1 MADVITGAAAELDVT
16 KATLIASMV
25 QKELAFKAK
34 LIPFITDVSAM
45 AVPGAKTIN
54 FPKLSSF
61 SVVNR
66 AEGVAGAASAL
77 TGTVDSLNLNF
88 NAYVAYIIDAYT
100 LAQSNIQPQLEFAK
114 FAAAAQARYV
124 DTQIIATLG
133 SVASSFINVG
143 ADVDVTYANLVNM
156 LKAIELAD
164 GDPSQCTW
172 IISPTQKAALFN
184 IAEIKNWNQ
193 FGQATMPTGVIGNI
207 LGMPVVVH
215 NGLATKQA
223 FLVEKSGVAIGFQKN
238 ASYGEQSAIDY
249 GVGSKKAAIDQLF
262 GIAGMQLALKGAAA
276 GKSPLV
282 VGLND

>member
-1 MADVITGAAAELDVT
+1 MADVITGASAELDVT

-34 LIPFITDVSAM
+34 LVSFITDVSGM

-77 TGTVDSLNLNF
+77 VGTVDSLNLNY
-88 NAYVAYIIDAYT
+88 NAYVAYIIDAFT
-100 LAQSNIQPQLEFAK
+100 LAQSNISPQLEFAK

-124 DTQIIATLG
+124 DTQIISSLA
-133 SVASSFINVG
+133 SVAASFENVG

-156 LKAIELAD
+156 VKKIELAD
-164 GDPSQCTW
+164 GDTSQCTW

-207 LGMPVVVH
+207 LGVPVVVH

-223 FLVEKSGVAIGFQKN
+223 FLVEKSGLAIGFQKN
-238 ASYGEQSAIDY
+238 ASYGEQDAIDY

-262 GIAGMQLALKGAAA
+262 GVAGMQLALKGAAA